1 MFGCIR
7 TTMIGANV
15 ASTGSIGHYS
25 FALDGAV
32 TSKKMKWPFKKK
44 SS

>member
-7 TTMIGANV
+7 TTMIGAKV

-32 TSKKMKWPFKKK
+32 TSEKNEVAL
-44 SS
+44 